1 MGLLLAGVALLALPV
16 LLLLGVLVFVVVLEL
31 LLLPDEQAAMESANS
46 TEAVTRAIGVRFIAT
61 LLFVI
66 SSENR

>member
-1 MGLLLAGVALLALPV
+1 LLLAGVALLV
-16 LLLLGVLVFVVVLEL
+16 LLLLGVLLVVLEL

-46 TEAVTRAIGVRFIAT
+46 TEAVTRAIGVLFIAT
-61 LLFVI
+61 LPFVV